1 MDMGDHSHSTQDGCG
16 QGAQN
21 LESTS
26 QHESHPVKKRRIQ
39 MNDAQCLSHAMT
51 SDGAKPLTHPSA
63 QTLTKKPKWDVNRGL
78 YPRQRNWPCASP
90 KCPPHTPGGQS
101 VGKTQ
106 NSTVTDSSLSSKYY
120 PWGTSG
126 SPRKPTPSS
135 SQKIPSFKSAT
146 ATSSNASPM
155 KQTSLHSFF
164 SVSPKKSATSS
175 RNLETRD
182 QPSCSSSVIKDF
194 ENDNTLT
201 TDDFDVILIEA
212 ESPKKK
218 TQSFKQEKL
227 GAPHHSTSCAN
238 EQKQSTGLEDFEQD
252 DSITA
257 DDFDAVLFLS
267 QSPAKETNASR
278 QTHDSDEVVFVSES
292 TAKSATGFQQKTS
305 NPSLDG
311 PGPSQ
316 GPCTFG
322 LLGEGFQTP
331 DTDSAEDGSFRD
343 YFGLLPDEVVENIL
357 GQLPILDIYL
367 TASNVCKRWNAI
379 ISRPH
384 FVQWKKRYYQLKLLQ
399 GTDQMNAVQKP
410 LEESGE
416 LTERNCLVQLIKY
429 MGTVRVHSVGATECL
444 KHHQKFRAACQV
456 LKARAPEV
464 FSNEE
469 PHSWSLVAAMVVLS
483 ETAQEVCQILR
494 SLLLT
499 KEPVQRLD
507 LSECLYCIA
516 AALFLFQK
524 KFNIN
529 RGPHYRVFYAL
540 HKLESSGP
548 GDNDELSDTAKQS
561 SSGQQS
567 LLRYGQRKGIDLTP
581 EQMRII
587 NHNLQPTDCIK
598 IIAFAGTGKTTT
610 LIRFAQLRPHLNF
623 LYIAFNKS
631 VQEEAR
637 KKFPSNVESRTL
649 HSLAYKAVGFKY
661 RAKMGSALKPY
672 FIMSVLPKPDEK
684 KIHHMTLA
692 KHVCTTINNF
702 LASAEGFISTAHV
715 PQMDNTS
722 RQVIEHDVRM
732 IIADAAEKVFRAL
745 CDLRNIET
753 RITHDIY
760 LKLYEMQH
768 PVLDGYDCLLID
780 EAQDLTPAQQSIL
793 LRQNCAKILVGDPH
807 QQIYSF
813 RGATNAMAQV
823 TATRIYRLTES
834 FRFGPEIAYV
844 ANCLLESLK
853 NETKRSIIGTG
864 PPGHVLGQSIGQV
877 ATICRSNATLF
888 TQAANIVTQN
898 ENAKIEFAGG
908 VQGYRFDRILDIYY
922 LSLPPHQRKNYK
934 MKDKFV
940 SRFKSLTALDN
951 YAKSTED
958 ADLQSAIKIV
968 LLYNN
973 RIPNLVEKI
982 KKSVVRS
989 NGAMLL
995 STAHKSKGLEFDTVQ
1010 LTDDYADS
1018 LVGLLREIPE
1028 DEMNILYVAVT
1039 RAKKCLLLNST
1050 LLGFLKKVK
1059 EKFDYPVLAEVRG
1072 KDGPQ
1077 RCQECGELRENTDEL
1092 LWLQR
1097 KRLVHAFKRK
1107 VEEAGIVCS
1116 QCVEAPGFQE
1126 LYGKPETDDEEDEA
1140 EPDMA
1145 PFLVVNIPVIV
1156 DLLGL

>member
-1 MDMGDHSHSTQDGCG
+1 MDMGDHSRPTQDGCG

-21 LESTS
+21 LELTS
-26 QHESHPVKKRRIQ
+26 QHESQPVKKRRIQ

-51 SDGAKPLTHPSA
+51 SDGAKPLTHPST

-78 YPRQRNWPCASP
+78 YPRQRSWPSASP
-90 KCPPHTPGGQS
+90 KCPPHIPGVQS

-106 NSTVTDSSLSSKYY
+106 NFTDSSLSSKYY
-120 PWGTSG
+120 PSGTSA
-126 SPRKPTPSS
+126 SPRKQTPSS
-135 SQKIPSFKSAT
+135 SQKIPSAKSAT

-155 KQTSLHSFF
+155 KQTSLHNFF
-164 SVSPKKSATSS
+164 SVSPKKSAASS
-175 RNLETRD
+175 RNLMTKD
-182 QPSCSSSVIKDF
+182 QPSCSSSVIEDF
-194 ENDNTLT
+194 ENDNSLT
-201 TDDFDVILIEA
+201 TDDFDVIMNKA

-218 TQSFKQEKL
+218 TQSLKQEKL

-238 EQKQSTGLEDFEQD
+238 EQKRSNGLEEFEQD

-292 TAKSATGFQQKTS
+292 PAKSATGFQQKTS

-331 DTDSAEDGSFRD
+331 DMDSAEDGSSRE
-343 YFGLLPDEVVENIL
+343 YFGILPDEVVENIL

-384 FVQWKKRYYQLKLLQ
+384 
-399 GTDQMNAVQKP
+399 
-410 LEESGE
+410 
-416 LTERNCLVQLIKY
+416 
-429 MGTVRVHSVGATECL
+429 
-444 KHHQKFRAACQV
+444 
-456 LKARAPEV
+456 
-464 FSNEE
+464 E

-494 SLLLT
+494 NLLLT

-516 AALFLFQK
+516 AALFLFQQ

-637 KKFPSNVESRTL
+637 KKFPRNVESRTL

-672 FIMSVLPKPDEK
+672 FIMSVLPKTDEK

-702 LASAEGFISTAHV
+702 LASADGFISTAHV
-715 PQMDNTS
+715 PQIDNTS
-722 RQVIEHDVRM
+722 RKAIEHDVRM
-732 IIADAAEKVFRAL
+732 IIASAAEKVFDAL

-853 NETKRSIIGTG
+853 NETKRTIIGTG
-864 PPGHVLGQSIGQV
+864 PPGHVLGKSIGQV

-888 TQAANIVTQN
+888 TQAAKIVTQN

-940 SRFKSLTALDN
+940 SRFKSLAALDN

-1018 LVGLLREIPE
+1018 LVGLLRE
-1028 DEMNILYVAVT
+1028 
-1039 RAKKCLLLNST
+1039 
-1050 LLGFLKKVK
+1050 
-1059 EKFDYPVLAEVRG
+1059 
-1072 KDGPQ
+1072 
-1077 RCQECGELRENTDEL
+1077 
-1092 LWLQR
+1092 
-1097 KRLVHAFKRK
+1097 
-1107 VEEAGIVCS
+1107 
-1116 QCVEAPGFQE
+1116 
-1126 LYGKPETDDEEDEA
+1126 
-1140 EPDMA
+1140 
-1145 PFLVVNIPVIV
+1145 
-1156 DLLGL
+1156 